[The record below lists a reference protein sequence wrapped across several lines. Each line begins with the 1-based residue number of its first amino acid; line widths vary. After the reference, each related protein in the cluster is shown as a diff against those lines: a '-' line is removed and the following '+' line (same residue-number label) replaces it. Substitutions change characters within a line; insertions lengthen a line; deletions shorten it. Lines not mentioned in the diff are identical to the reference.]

1 MTLLCISV
9 QMASLPLSTTTTT
22 VVSSTAVMPPSESR
36 SLVEGERT
44 SIATKVSPTRLQLPS
59 VDQKQ
64 TSSQDAGDEIKRE
77 KIERSFWRMEKN
89 HGAIVALV
97 LGIVL
102 MTVLLILA
110 GCRLRHFRKRYRK
123 GRHLNS
129 NEDDYLINGMYL

>member
-1 MTLLCISV
+1 ML
-9 QMASLPLSTTTTT
+9 
-22 VVSSTAVMPPSESR
+22 PSEGR
-36 SLVEGERT
+36 SPVEGEKKT
-44 SIATKVSPTRLQLPS
+44 SIAAVKVSPTRLELAS

-64 TSSQDAGDEIKRE
+64 TSQDAGVEIKQE
-77 KIERSFWRMEKN
+77 KIEQSFWKMEKN

-102 MTVLLILA
+102 MTVLLVLA

-129 NEDDYLINGMYL
+129 NEADYLINGMYL